1 MKNGSKKYCLPI
13 EGVICKMYFEKII
26 ELNILC
32 WTWVS
37 SCSSIT
43 STII

>member
-1 MKNGSKKYCLPI
+1 MEAKNIASKFKALYAKCIL
-13 EGVICKMYFEKII
+13 KKII

-43 STII
+43 SNIV